1 MATHEYVL
9 SLGSVDDL
17 DTLAELI
24 ADARLVPIPA
34 PRTAS
39 NRAIVIDLTLPT
51 PARVLRI
58 PEATA
63 SLVDGLDPYGN

>member
-1 MATHEYVL
+1 MATREYMPNVVA
-9 SLGSVDDL
+9 VDDL

-24 ADARLVPIPA
+24 ADARLVPIPL
-34 PRTAS
+34 PRRS
-39 NRAIVIDLTLPT
+39 IVIDLTT
-51 PARVLRI
+51 PAPLRVIRI